1 MTGPTEIQ
9 IDVQEH
15 GANQQTLN
23 QRLYMQL
30 QVFGDCHDAHVLA
43 HALKASGD

>member
-1 MTGPTEIQ
+1 MTDTTEIQ

-23 QRLYMQL
+23 QRLYIQL
-30 QVFGDCHDAHVLA
+30 QVFGDCHDAHVWRRL
-43 HALKASGD
+43 